1 MKALISNSQKWARIC
16 AELVAVILMTAMFSF
31 FLLQIFTRYILNN
44 PLSWTSE
51 ASTMTYIWV
60 IFWGATFLLS
70 NKDHVRFSILQ
81 DAAPPHAR
89 IIFSLITLFAIA
101 IAFII
106 GLPGIW
112 DYISFMKIEKSPILG
127 IRFDYL
133 FSIFMI
139 FAIAIIIR
147 NLSAIISLLKKSFK
161 RPSS

>member
-1 MKALISNSQKWARIC
+1 MKILISNVRSWARKS

-60 IFWGATFLLS
+60 IFWGAAFLLR
-70 NKDHVRFSILQ
+70 NDEHVRFSIVF
-81 DAAPPHAR
+81 DNVPKHTKR
-89 IIFSLITLFAIA
+89 IFLFLTLSAIGL
-101 IAFII
+101 AFIV
-106 GLPGIW
+106 GMPGIW

-133 FSIFMI
+133 FSIFII
-139 FAIAIIIR
+139 FAVAVIIR
-147 NLSAIISLLKKSFK
+147 NLSAIISLF
-161 RPSS
+161 RQNTDY